1 MRATELCRQW
11 FLPPH
16 LHGNDLQ
23 GRQAARTV
31 MLSLAMLP
39 WAPLFAVV
47 YVLVGAPVSAIT
59 LFVAGA
65 VLLLILRWLHHGGS
79 VVAAAH
85 AVTGLVTTT
94 VVALSAATGGI
105 EAPAFRWM
113 PVVPLLAILLGGRSC
128 GLVWTVITLAW
139 GAVFYL
145 LRSRFGSLP
154 SELTPQTLQLVGLFG
169 DMGIVI
175 CIAVVTWIFDHSERA
190 AQAMLV
196 EARHE
201 AEAATRAKSAFLANM
216 SHEIRTP
223 MNGIIGMTD
232 LTLQTELAPLQR
244 DYLQVVR
251 TSAGSLLRI
260 VDDILDFSKTEA
272 GRLILDQ
279 SDFVLADCLEEAI
292 RIVAPQAR
300 AKGLTISTSMTERVP
315 RQLCGDPFRL
325 RQVLINLL
333 SNAVK
338 FTDRGQVVLTV
349 RPVALRL
356 NASELHFE
364 VRDTGVGIPQAKLD
378 AIFEAFMQAD
388 TSTTRT
394 HGGTGLGLSISRQI
408 VELMNGRIWVAS
420 TEGVGS
426 SFHFT
431 ACFQAAETPA
441 EIPPDAGVAAA
452 PIHIAECAA
461 ELPDSPT
468 PSPAVEAGTIPVAGS
483 PQLRILVADDNFI
496 NQRLAQIVLTQ
507 AGYSVVLAGD
517 GDEAVQLFMTRDFDV
532 ILMDV
537 SMPRMDGYAATQTI
551 RELESVTGGRMP
563 IIALTANSLDEDRE
577 RCLDAGMD
585 GFLVKP
591 LERDALTAT
600 LARFCPEPV
609 AI

>member
-1 MRATELCRQW
+1 MRATELCKKW

-16 LHGNDLQ
+16 LHGDDLQ

-31 MLSLAMLP
+31 MLALAMLP
-39 WAPLFAVV
+39 WAPIFVVV
-47 YVLVGAPVSAIT
+47 YVLVGAPISALT
-59 LFVAGA
+59 LFVAGLL
-65 VLLLILRWLHHGGS
+65 LLLILRWLHHGGS
-79 VVAAAH
+79 VIAASH
-85 AVTGLVTTT
+85 AVTGLICGTL
-94 VVALSAATGGI
+94 VVLSAATGGI
-105 EAPAFRWM
+105 DAPAFRWM
-113 PVVPLLAILLGGRSC
+113 PIVPLLGILLGGRSC
-128 GLVWTVITLAW
+128 GLLWTCISLTC
-139 GAVFYL
+139 GAAFYL
-145 LRSRFGSLP
+145 LRSTYGP
-154 SELTPQTLQLVGLFG
+154 PQSELTPATLQLVGMCG
-169 DMGIVI
+169 DLGIVI
-175 CIAVVTWIFDHSERA
+175 CVAIVTWIFDRSERA
-190 AQAMLV
+190 AQGMLV
-196 EARHE
+196 ESRHE

-223 MNGIIGMTD
+223 MNGIIGMTE

-244 DYLQVVR
+244 EYLQIAR

-279 SDFVLADCLEEAI
+279 SDFVLADCIDQAI
-292 RIVAPQAR
+292 RIVTPQSR
-300 AKGLTISTSMTERVP
+300 AKGLEVAVTVSDRVP
-315 RQLCGDPFRL
+315 QHLCGDPFRL

-338 FTDRGQVVLTV
+338 FTDRGQVALSV
-349 RPVALRL
+349 RPVSLRL
-356 NASELHFE
+356 SSSELHFE

-408 VELMNGRIWVAS
+408 VELMQGRLWVES

-431 ACFQAAETPA
+431 ACFRIGKPLAGKPPATIDAVLPVQFCEQA
-441 EIPPDAGVAAA
+441 PDAVCDVPRPDAT
-452 PIHIAECAA
+452 A
-461 ELPDSPT
+461 ELD
-468 PSPAVEAGTIPVAGS
+468 EDAGAAKP
-483 PQLRILVADDNFI
+483 RILVADDNFI
-496 NQRLAQIVLTQ
+496 NQRLAQIILTQ
-507 AGYSVVLAGD
+507 AGYGVVLAGD
-517 GDEAVQLFMTRDFDV
+517 GDEAVRLFMTQDFDV

-563 IIALTANSLDEDRE
+563 IIALTANSSDEDRD
-577 RCLDAGMD
+577 RCLNAGMD
-585 GFLVKP
+585 GFLIKP
-591 LERDALTAT
+591 LERAALTDA

-609 AI
+609 TT